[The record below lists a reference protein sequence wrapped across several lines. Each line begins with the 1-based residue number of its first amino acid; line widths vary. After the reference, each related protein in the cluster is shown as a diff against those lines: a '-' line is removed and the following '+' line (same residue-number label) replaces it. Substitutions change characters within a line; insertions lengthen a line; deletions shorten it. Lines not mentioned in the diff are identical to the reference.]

1 MKLTELINYF
11 RAGNT
16 LEKLCTQFEIDPDSE
31 AIEVYSVQ
39 PITLESE
46 LRFFEIEKT
55 QGQLDY
61 TAGETTYH
69 NLFDMYYF
77 LDLIE
82 DLKETGS
89 VEEDEK
95 IAEAVLSYALNDA

>member
-1 MKLTELINYF
+1 M
-11 RAGNT
+11 
-16 LEKLCTQFEIDPDSE
+16 
-31 AIEVYSVQ
+31 
-39 PITLESE
+39 
-46 LRFFEIEKT
+46 
-55 QGQLDY
+55 DY